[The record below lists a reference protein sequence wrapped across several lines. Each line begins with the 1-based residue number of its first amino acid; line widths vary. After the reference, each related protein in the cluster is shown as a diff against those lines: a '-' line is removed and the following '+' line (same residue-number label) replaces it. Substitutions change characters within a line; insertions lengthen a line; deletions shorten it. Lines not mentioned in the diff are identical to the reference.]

1 LPYAILDTAIYIG
14 HWEHGLY
21 GSVLEQIRRH
31 LIVRQSSVVLSEL
44 HRGAKTKEA
53 LKLVEDLYKL
63 AKPCWVPDEKDWWA
77 AGKILRQL
85 SIRHGWDARRIRD
98 LQNDVLIA
106 LTARKYGAAVITANQ
121 RDFELLRRHVRFMAV
136 YV

>member
-1 LPYAILDTAIYIG
+1 MPYAILDASVYIG
-14 HWEHGLY
+14 HWEQGLY
-21 GSVLEQIRRH
+21 GPVLEQIRRR

-53 LKLVEDLYKL
+53 LKLVEYLYKL
-63 AKPCWVPDEKDWWA
+63 AKPCWVPDEKDWWTG
-77 AGKILRQL
+77 GKILRQL
-85 SIRHGWDARRIRD
+85 TIRHGWDARRIRD

-106 LTARKYGAAVITANQ
+106 LTARKYGAVLITANQ
-121 RDFELLRRHVRFMAV
+121 RDFELLRRYVRFTAV